1 MRTLLFERECIL
13 ILYWRKLSR
22 IALSPSLFY
31 TCFYRLL
38 STFTLNINIQSS
50 IIFCLGLNKK
60 KIKRKNPF
68 VRAKYYYTLFF
79 L

>member
-60 KIKRKNPF
+60 KLREKTPLYGQNTT
-68 VRAKYYYTLFF
+68 TLFF
-79 L
+79 FL